1 MFDSREAGDAAIR
14 WLVFGTA
21 IVLLFLCVIS
31 IANARD
37 LGQWENSDPAI
48 SEWYR
53 SLMQPDNPGVPCCG
67 TADAY
72 WADKVIVRGDKAFAV
87 ITDDRPDEPLK
98 RPHIPVGTE
107 FEIQPS
113 KLKYDRGNPTGHSI
127 LFVGPG
133 GVYCYVQGTLI

>member
-1 MFDSREAGDAAIR
+1 MPDGIDPAKAIR
-14 WLVFGTA
+14 CLV
-21 IVLLFLCVIS
+21 VMVCLLLLALFTLS
-31 IANARD
+31 LAHARD
-37 LGQWENSDPAI
+37 NGQWENADPAI

-67 TADAY
+67 VADAY
-72 WADKVIVRGDKAFAV
+72 WADKVIVRGNKAFAV

-127 LFVGPG
+127 LFVGAG